1 MTLDETRITAA
12 ADFMAQARLSGRP
25 TPAPPAHL
33 TPRTEAEGYAIQTAL
48 HGLLQEAGHG
58 RPAGHKIGCTTPVM
72 QAFLDIDH
80 PCAGEVFGSMTFH
93 ESVELPLSRFHRIG
107 VECEIAARLG
117 ADLLA
122 ERAPYSRDAVGEAVS
137 ALMGAIE
144 LVDDRYED
152 YSVLSAPVLIGDD
165 FFNAGVVLGA
175 EQTDWRDLDLKAIRG
190 TLWDRWR
197 GARVGSRR
205 RHSRR
210 PARSLGVACQPP
222 GRYGQALACRNLRHA
237 GECGSDGVLRYA
249 GIGHGGLDRSQ
260 SGQSAVHL
268 KMGGLADR
276 TGRHRKGG

>member
-12 ADFMAQARLSGRP
+12 ADFMAQARLGGRP

-33 TPRTEAEGYAIQTAL
+33 TPGTEAEGYAIQTAL
-48 HGLLQEAGHG
+48 HRLLQEAGHG

-93 ESVELPLSRFHRIG
+93 ESVELPLSRFHRVG

-122 ERAPYSRDAVGEAVS
+122 ERAPYSRDAVGESVS

-175 EQTDWRDLDLKAIRG
+175 EQTDWRDLDLKVVRG
-190 TLWDRWR
+190 TLWIDGEERASGLGADILGDPLEALAWLANHR
-197 GARVGSRR
+197 AGMGRPLRAGTFVMLGSVVQTVFFDTPASVMVDLTGLSQARVRF
-205 RHSRR
+205 
-210 PARSLGVACQPP
+210 A
-222 GRYGQALACRNLRHA
+222 
-237 GECGSDGVLRYA
+237 
-249 GIGHGGLDRSQ
+249 
-260 SGQSAVHL
+260 
-268 KMGGLADR
+268 
-276 TGRHRKGG
+276 